1 MRWIICQSSKL
12 TLKIIAYI
20 GIVVVAVAAEEPKTH
35 SLCKGCGLEEV
46 VLLFGY

>member
-1 MRWIICQSSKL
+1 MKTCQGSKL
-12 TLKIIAYI
+12 TLKITAYI
-20 GIVVVAVAAEEPKTH
+20 GIVAVAVVVEEPKFH